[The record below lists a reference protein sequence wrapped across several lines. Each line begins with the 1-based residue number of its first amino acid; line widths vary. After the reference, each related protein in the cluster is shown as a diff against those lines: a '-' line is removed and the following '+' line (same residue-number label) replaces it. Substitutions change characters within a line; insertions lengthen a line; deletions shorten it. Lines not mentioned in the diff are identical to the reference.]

1 MKKIFSLLLCMILL
15 LCGCSDSNENQAEKV
30 DISFQKIAACNNRTK
45 LLEKYRYISE
55 RTASR
60 SDEDDD
66 FSYWVMYFEKNGEN
80 INAILDY
87 SVDYKC
93 YYYNNEVYT
102 EYGDGNIRKVIQYRE
117 NYEKIISGL
126 LARTDTLS
134 YVFITNSNA
143 EETEN
148 GYAAEFDFI
157 VNNDILSEL
166 EGLGVEV
173 GNKVRVKY
181 ELDKDLIIKKC
192 KYYRVEEEKNTEVA
206 RIDVTY
212 GEKRNFPDNVKNME
226 NGEFVDIN
234 IIEDFGTGS
243 QYSETFKVKNNSY
256 ISENDVLL
264 TYYLF
269 KDPYYQMSF
278 DTFTEKVD
286 KNTDIFIINSS
297 YADILANQKAYM
309 EKKLAEQTAADE

>member
-243 QYSETFKVKNNSY
+243 QYSETFKVKKNSY

>member
-102 EYGDGNIRKVIQYRE
+102 EYGDGNIRKVIPYRE

-212 GEKRNFPDNVKNME
+212 GEKRSFPDNVKNME

-243 QYSETFKVKNNSY
+243 QYSETFKVKKNSY

-286 KNTDIFIINSS
+286 KNTDIFIINST
-297 YADILANQKAYM
+297 YADILASQKAYM